1 MDDFESRLKVLENA
15 RRELEESFIVM
26 THLETKQSRMIKEQ
40 AEYLAGHETRL
51 REAEQR
57 NAQADQRN
65 REVDLRIE
73 KLVSAIGLILTQRP

>member
-1 MDDFESRLKVLENA
+1 MDDFETRLKVLENA
-15 RRELEESFIVM
+15 HREIEESFIVM

-40 AEYLAGHETRL
+40 AEYMAGHEVRL
-51 REAEQR
+51 RE
-57 NAQADQRN
+57 ADQRN